1 MDRRSGLLR
10 GVPPG
15 DLQAVG
21 RSDARMNGMIDF
33 SLALFQAAVD
43 FLAAEPV
50 IYLFGTVIFCF
61 LCKGIKILM
70 R

>member
-1 MDRRSGLLR
+1 
-10 GVPPG
+10 
-15 DLQAVG
+15 
-21 RSDARMNGMIDF
+21 MNGMIDF
-33 SLALFQAAVD
+33 SLALFQASVD